1 MQSKSNYYYI
11 ATGVFRAFIIS
22 LIGILIYSII
32 ITFKSL
38 SENLTCVYILV
49 LSLLAI
55 VYGAVYASKNIK
67 NKGWFVGLIVAT
79 IYMIIIYGVS
89 VVAGRDIALNM
100 RDMLRIISAILVG
113 LLSGMLGV
121 NI

>member
-1 MQSKSNYYYI
+1 MENKSNYYYI

-38 SENLTCVYILV
+38 SENATCVYILV

-67 NKGWFVGLIVAT
+67 NKGWLVGLIVAAL
-79 IYMIIIYGVS
+79 YMAIIYGVS

-100 RDMLRIISAILVG
+100 RDMLRIASAVLVG